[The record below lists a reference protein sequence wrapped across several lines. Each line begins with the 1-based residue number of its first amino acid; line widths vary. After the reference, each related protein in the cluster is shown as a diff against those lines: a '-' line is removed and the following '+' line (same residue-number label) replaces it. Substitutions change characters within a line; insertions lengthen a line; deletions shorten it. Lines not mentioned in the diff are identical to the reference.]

1 MKLEV
6 GGLADGEWI
15 PERLAFGIPDGQG
28 RMRLGA
34 NRNPMLSWRDIPAGA
49 GSLVLLC
56 YDDDV
61 PAKADDVNR
70 EDKTIARDFPRTRFY
85 HWVMVDIPADVRRIS
100 EGESSDGALPRGKR
114 NPGGPKGSR
123 QGLNNYTH
131 FMRGNPDMEGRYFGY
146 DGPCPPWND
155 ERMHHYRFELKAVD
169 FARCPVE
176 GDFDGAQVE
185 AAVEGHVLASAA
197 VTGRYSL
204 YAPLLE
210 KR

>member
-1 MKLEV
+1 MKLKVDEFT
-6 GGLADGEWI
+6 DDEWI
-15 PERLAFGIPDGQG
+15 PERFAFGIPDGNG

-34 NRNPMLSWRDIPAGA
+34 NRNPMLAWREVPSRAR
-49 GSLVLLC
+49 SLVLLC

-70 EDKTIARDFPRTRFY
+70 EDRTIAARFPRTRFY
-85 HWVMVDIPADVRRIS
+85 HWVMVDIPIDTGEIE
-100 EGESSDGALPRGKR
+100 EGSAADGALLRGKR
-114 NPGGPKGSR
+114 NPAGPKGSR
-123 QGLNNYTH
+123 QGLNGYTD
-131 FMRGNPDMEGRYFGY
+131 FMKGNPDMEGRYFGY

-155 ERMHHYRFELKAVD
+155 KRMHHYRFELYALD
-169 FARCPVE
+169 LARCPVE

-185 AAVEGHVLASAA
+185 AAIEGHVLAAAA